1 MISLLVLTLQHG
13 VPTVYSGDLKNDDTV
28 LGWITKELRETGIKE
43 VNPEVLNSILERLD
57 YVAVVYYDKTRKADL
72 VKIYV
77 TRFSSIQNCG
87 ISEIV
92 L

>member
-72 VKIYV
+72 VKIY
-77 TRFSSIQNCG
+77 RQNP
-87 ISEIV
+87 ILFLQV
-92 L
+92 K